1 MRRREGEGDPAA
13 ATSSIHAMEW
23 VFLAVGGVLFSF
35 IVGGYFA
42 GRGGE

>member
-1 MRRREGEGDPAA
+1 VTRRITSAITARSAA
-13 ATSSIHAMEW
+13 RIHPMEW

-42 GRGGE
+42 GRGH

>member
-1 MRRREGEGDPAA
+1 MRCQEADGDPPA

-23 VFLAVGGVLFSF
+23 VFLAVGSVLFSF